1 LKQLFV
7 ENKPMEYRNKSIE
20 QFIFCSAFVLFIG
33 GGIACKNTTNTSD
46 VTMHNAPKIINESA
60 SIYYLID
67 TKTSKIKWICGYQL
81 VPGDHNGNLTIKEGR
96 FIFDG
101 NAIVGGNI
109 IFDMKSITNND
120 ISELVENEKLVRHL
134 KSVDFFNTDS
144 FPTAAFTITAIT
156 FKEDVSKK
164 AQPCTIN
171 GDLTIKNTTQPIS
184 LEAALEDDGNNIRLV
199 SSTSF
204 DRKKWNLNY
213 GSKSVFKDLAKD
225 EIISDEIELQLD
237 IRATKK

>member
-1 LKQLFV
+1 MVYHNNFIK
-7 ENKPMEYRNKSIE
+7 KI
-20 QFIFCSAFVLFIG
+20 IFCGALAFFGLG
-33 GGIACKNTTNTSD
+33 WGACKNTTNTSD

-60 SIYYLID
+60 TIYYLID
-67 TKTSKIKWICGYQL
+67 TKASKIKWICGYQL
-81 VPGDHNGNLTIKEGR
+81 IPGDHNGNLTIKEGR
-96 FIFDG
+96 LNYDG
-101 NAIVGGNI
+101 NAIVGGDI

-120 ISELVENEKLVRHL
+120 ISESVENEKLVKHL

-156 FKEDVSKK
+156 FKEDISKK

-171 GDLTIKNTTQPIS
+171 GNLTIRNTTQPIS
-184 LEAALEDDGNNIRLV
+184 IEAALEEDGNNIRLV

-213 GSKSVFKDLAKD
+213 GSKSVFKDIAKD
-225 EIISDEIELQLD
+225 EIISDEIDLQLD